1 MNIPL
6 SVPGPLYKLRP
17 KCIAFQEK
25 KKKRKNKRKKK
36 RWATSQTAD
45 PDVQYTTNCPR
56 SALKCTT
63 VQAISS
69 ERLFLV
75 FEVYS
80 LLGFPQKPRENNSGV
95 Y

>member
-1 MNIPL
+1 MH
-6 SVPGPLYKLRP
+6 
-17 KCIAFQEK
+17 CIS
-25 KKKRKNKRKKK
+25 RKERKKDGQQA
-36 RWATSQTAD
+36 RLQT
-45 PDVQYTTNCPR
+45 QTYTTNCPR

-63 VQAISS
+63 VQAISL